1 MKLKVIRE
9 NFTDEY
15 TEGKLYID
23 DIFFAF
29 TIEDKVRDL
38 NMDGDLDDEG
48 EGKVYGLTA
57 IPYGTYKILLVHS
70 PKFKSLLPLLLDVK
84 DFKGIMIHWG
94 NTAYNSKGCILIG
107 DSKGKGKIY
116 NSKTAVRRLIEKM
129 KSSKQEEWEIEIV

>member
-70 PKFKSLLPLLLDVK
+70 PKFKSLLPLLLSVK
-84 DFKGIMIHWG
+84 HFKGIMIHSG
-94 NTAYNSKGCILIG
+94 TTADNSRGCIIIG
-107 DSKGKGKIY
+107 YGRGKGKVY
-116 NSKTAVRRLIEKM
+116 Y
-129 KSSKQEEWEIEIV
+129 SSKAVKDLVKLLKDTHLNEWEIEVV